1 MVYVVEGAY
10 NKRLFAI
17 KKVVCH
23 SLDDQEMALKE
34 VKSHEKVQHENVI
47 QLIDY
52 SINGTPDPAVNVTS
66 QLYLVLPYY
75 GVCIHI

>member
-1 MVYVVEGAY
+1 M
-10 NKRLFAI
+10 
-17 KKVVCH
+17 
-23 SLDDQEMALKE
+23 DDQTVALNE

-52 SINGTPDPAVNVTS
+52 EIRGSPDPVINMTS

-75 GVCIHI
+75 SVGISSHC